1 MSIRLEAMVLILVA
15 TAGAGLLAQATG
27 SGAPAGDRTVWDG
40 VYTAGQAERGR
51 QAYEASCGRCH
62 GVDLQG
68 RADNRALV
76 GDRFWQDWGEDSLGT
91 MFSVVQKTMPRGAS
105 GSLSEQTYLD
115 IVAYVLEKNAY
126 PAGAAELDATNVHG
140 VRVIRK
146 EGPGPVPNF
155 SLVWVVG
162 CLTEESK
169 DNWVLTSASEP
180 VKTRNPAVSE
190 GAERERSAAA
200 ALGSHAFGLMD
211 NSSKQA
217 LAGQK
222 LEVKGL
228 LIRGTAARPDKLNVT
243 SMQPLADTCA
253 K

>member
-1 MSIRLEAMVLILVA
+1 MFIRPAALVPIFVLA
-15 TAGAGLLAQATG
+15 TGAGLLAQATG
-27 SGAPAGDRTVWDG
+27 GAPTDSRTVWDG
-40 VYTAGQAERGR
+40 VYTTSQAERGR
-51 QAYEASCGRCH
+51 QAYEVSCGRCH

-68 RADNRALV
+68 RGDNRALV

-91 MFSVVQKTMPRGAS
+91 LFSVVQKTMPRGAS

-115 IVAYVLEKNAY
+115 VVAYVLAKNDY
-126 PAGAAELDATNVHG
+126 PAGAGELDATNVHG

-169 DNWVLTSASEP
+169 DNWVLTNASEP

-190 GAERERSAAA
+190 GAERERSAATA
-200 ALGSHAFGLMD
+200 FGSHAFGLMD
-211 NSSKQA
+211 NSGKQSM
-217 LAGQK
+217 LGQK

-228 LIRGTAARPDKLNVT
+228 LIRGTADRPDKLNVT
-243 SMQPLADTCA
+243 SMQPLADSCA